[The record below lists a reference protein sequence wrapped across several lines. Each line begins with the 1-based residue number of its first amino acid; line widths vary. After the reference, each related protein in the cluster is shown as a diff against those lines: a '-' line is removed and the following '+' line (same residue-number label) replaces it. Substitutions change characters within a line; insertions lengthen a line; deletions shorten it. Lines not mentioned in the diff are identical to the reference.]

1 MGFQDGG
8 KGNTQCKSP
17 DLGVPFLY
25 FQISEEIMLFQTL
38 LGPLARKLLLYGAI
52 CLVNGVLGWLI
63 LHRRKVAVPDDAKPL
78 AWLGFVLPFASG
90 GFCSFAAVP
99 VGIYL
104 VWYIAAAFKR
114 NSQLMLRWNLSTVA
128 ILLLPLAYACS
139 VAWAADKGM
148 APFGFVHTF
157 PLLLYV
163 LALSQVAPG
172 ERDSVYALLPWGAG
186 EMVLLSFLVGKIP
199 GLQDMVLVNQRLA
212 GF

>member
-1 MGFQDGG
+1 
-8 KGNTQCKSP
+8 
-17 DLGVPFLY
+17 
-25 FQISEEIMLFQTL
+25 MLFQTL

-63 LHRRKVAVPDDAKPL
+63 LHRRKAAVPDDAKPL

-90 GFCSFAAVP
+90 GFYSFAAVP

-104 VWYIAAAFKR
+104 VWYIASAFKR
-114 NSQLMLRWNLSTVA
+114 NGQLTFRWNLSTVA

-139 VAWAADKGM
+139 VTWAADKGM

-163 LALSQVAPG
+163 LALLQVAPG
-172 ERDSVYALLPWGAG
+172 ERDSVYYCFPG
-186 EMVLLSFLVGKIP
+186 ERGKWYC
-199 GLQDMVLVNQRLA
+199 
-212 GF
+212 

>member
-1 MGFQDGG
+1 MGFQDSG
-8 KGNTQCKSP
+8 KGNTQCISP
-17 DLGVPFLY
+17 VLGVPFLH

-63 LHRRKVAVPDDAKPL
+63 LHRRKAAVPDDAKPL

-90 GFCSFAAVP
+90 GFYSFAAVP

-104 VWYIAAAFKR
+104 VWYIVAAFKR
-114 NSQLMLRWNLSTVA
+114 NGQLTFRWNLSTAA

-157 PLLLYV
+157 PLLLYP
-163 LALSQVAPG
+163 AATRCAAAPC
-172 ERDSVYALLPWGAG
+172 V
-186 EMVLLSFLVGKIP
+186 
-199 GLQDMVLVNQRLA
+199 
-212 GF
+212 

>member
-1 MGFQDGG
+1 
-8 KGNTQCKSP
+8 
-17 DLGVPFLY
+17 
-25 FQISEEIMLFQTL
+25 MLFQTL

-186 EMVLLSFLVGKIP
+186 GNGIAEFSGGKDP
-199 GLQDMVLVNQRLA
+199 RPA
-212 GF
+212 GYGSGESASGRFF